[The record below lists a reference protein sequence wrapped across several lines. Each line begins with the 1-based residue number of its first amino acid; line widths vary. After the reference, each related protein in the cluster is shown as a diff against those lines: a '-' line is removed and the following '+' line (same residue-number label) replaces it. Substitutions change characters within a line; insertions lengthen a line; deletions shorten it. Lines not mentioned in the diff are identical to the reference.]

1 MGIGDQDV
9 PPIARSLSSS
19 GAFPLDGIYPK
30 RLYPCL
36 GLPGGNHASRSWG
49 ATASWP

>member
-1 MGIGDQDV
+1 M
-9 PPIARSLSSS
+9 PPIAPSLSSS

-49 ATASWP
+49 ATALWP